1 MNTATA
7 SVNTDTGFAEVAPVL
22 KALYLCTLPFCRF
35 SFKDGKEAIF
45 MNGQYLTDNREEMY
59 QLEAEI
65 EAGHPHIY
73 VDAAKR
79 TVDVAFRDPVE
90 AIKKQ
95 AIEEYLARQRAAVD
109 PTNDGGTSDQGKL
122 NVGNTSNAGV
132 AAAGSTST
140 EGAAQMAGTGVTGAG
155 TAKIAINMGAK

>member
-1 MNTATA
+1 MNTL
-7 SVNTDTGFAEVAPVL
+7 TDTTEPAPIL

-45 MNGQYLTDNREEMY
+45 INGQYMTDSREEMY

-65 EAGHPHIY
+65 ATGHPHIY
-73 VDAAKR
+73 VDDSNR

-95 AIEEYLARQRAAVD
+95 AIEEYLARQKAAVD
-109 PTNDGGTSDQGKL
+109 PTNDGGTSAQGAL

-140 EGAAQMAGTGVTGAG
+140 DSPAPTTG
-155 TAKIAINMGAK
+155 TAKIAINIGKK